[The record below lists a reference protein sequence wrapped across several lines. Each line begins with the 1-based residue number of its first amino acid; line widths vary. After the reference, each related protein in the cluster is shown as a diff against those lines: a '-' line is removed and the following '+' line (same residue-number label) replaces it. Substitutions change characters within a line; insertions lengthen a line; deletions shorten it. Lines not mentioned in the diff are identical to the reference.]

1 MRGKKYLL
9 SLVLFSIILCAA
21 TGLHAGIY
29 DLNIIDTPKAYTGY
43 RGDLHFDFN
52 VYDDGGIFTSGIL
65 TIADW
70 AFLGIYFDIGNF
82 IGSGPMSFNQP
93 GVLARFLLSDGAGT
107 LPAIAVGY
115 SYFMKGEEGKVD
127 DTVVAG
133 PYVVVSHYYFL
144 FRAEQNLSWGF
155 RYPLIPISYS
165 APENITFFIGS
176 DVELSPGFSLKG
188 EIENVHFVEG
198 RWQENYY
205 NIGFDF
211 NIIDLLSIMFELKY
225 SPSVDVLERN
235 LTIGYFTQF

>member
-9 SLVLFSIILCAA
+9 SMVLFSIFLCAA
-21 TGLHAGIY
+21 TGLNAGIY

-43 RGDLHFDFN
+43 RGDLHFDFT
-52 VYDDGGIFTSGIL
+52 VYDDGGILTSGIL

-70 AFLGIYFDIGNF
+70 AFLGIYFDVGKF

-115 SYFMKGEEGKVD
+115 SYFLKGGEGKVD

-133 PYVVVSHYYFL
+133 PYAVVSHYYFL

-165 APENITFFIGS
+165 APENITLFIGT
-176 DVELSPGFSLKG
+176 DIELSPGFSLKG
-188 EIENVHFVEG
+188 EIENVHFVKG

-211 NIIDLLSIMFELKY
+211 NVIDLLSIMFELKY